1 MIKKYSLLFA
11 IGLIW
16 GSQFI
21 FQKEAIEHF
30 PPILIAF
37 ARSFIGCLILC
48 FVCYFLGLKSKSFK
62 KDFAI
67 YSLIAFLEAT
77 MPFMLIPWG
86 QKFTSPSITAILT
99 GTVPFFVVLLG
110 PLVVKSRITFAN
122 ILSISVGFIGL
133 LVLFYPNLVADNH
146 SINIYGILAIL
157 LATTSFALAL
167 LLLSKSCFHDN
178 HIIISRNILI
188 ASTLQLSILLI
199 IFKPSYARIHS
210 STFAL
215 SSLVYLG
222 IFCAGIVYFLYASL
236 MKVAGPVFTSF
247 TNYLVPLFGVIF
259 GILIN
264 HDPSNITVWISLII
278 ILSAVSL
285 NYITKH

>member
-1 MIKKYSLLFA
+1 M
-11 IGLIW
+11 
-16 GSQFI
+16 
-21 FQKEAIEHF
+21 
-30 PPILIAF
+30 
-37 ARSFIGCLILC
+37 
-48 FVCYFLGLKSKSFK
+48 
-62 KDFAI
+62 
-67 YSLIAFLEAT
+67 
-77 MPFMLIPWG
+77 
-86 QKFTSPSITAILT
+86 
-99 GTVPFFVVLLG
+99 
-110 PLVVKSRITFAN
+110 
-122 ILSISVGFIGL
+122 
-133 LVLFYPNLVADNH
+133 
-146 SINIYGILAIL
+146 AIL

-178 HIIISRNILI
+178 PIIVSRNILI
-188 ASTLQLSILLI
+188 ASTIQLCFLLAIFRPNYASID
-199 IFKPSYARIHS
+199 S
-210 STFAL
+210 SVFAL

-236 MKVAGPVFTSF
+236 IKLAGPVFTSF